1 MNDIVRL
8 HVPPFEPTAPT
19 SLAAL
24 RRPLVDADTVHCA
37 SQCAPCSVCKARH
50 EAEVA
55 AAAKLSNDLGLRLS
69 QLVEDALDTHL
80 TRIETQQ
87 AHLIATVL
95 NAVLPQLVDTN
106 LRSALSAELAAMTAP
121 LRDVTLIVNK
131 HPDLDLGPIP
141 DGARLE
147 IQDDP
152 NHPRDSLSLRQ
163 GEGLTRIEP
172 NNLIQACLGRI
183 AEFSTSALPES

>member
-1 MNDIVRL
+1 
-8 HVPPFEPTAPT
+8 
-19 SLAAL
+19 
-24 RRPLVDADTVHCA
+24 
-37 SQCAPCSVCKARH
+37 
-50 EAEVA
+50 VA